1 MMKPQGK
8 LQTGYQVSQ
17 AGDCRVVQ
25 EPPPQHE
32 LIREDQSLVRRLLA
46 RQENAWVEF
55 VARYDRL
62 VQSRIRAACRETGH
76 TAGLAETLSEISA
89 EVYAALLEQDMK
101 TLRSYGGRSRLST
114 WLAVIVRRL
123 ALRHI
128 CRLSRL
134 ASDVTLDE
142 SVPLAGRDENCQR
155 QQRLQLVAEAR
166 QQLSPDDRQLLRL
179 FYDESKSYKEIAQQ
193 LSISVNTVGPK
204 LDRAR
209 QRLRKLMEGKV
220 S

>member
-1 MMKPQGK
+1 
-8 LQTGYQVSQ
+8 
-17 AGDCRVVQ
+17 
-25 EPPPQHE
+25 
-32 LIREDQSLVRRLLA
+32 
-46 RQENAWVEF
+46 
-55 VARYDRL
+55 
-62 VQSRIRAACRETGH
+62 
-76 TAGLAETLSEISA
+76 
-89 EVYAALLEQDMK
+89 
-101 TLRSYGGRSRLST
+101 T